1 VQSGENIPELDDK
14 ESGQGGHPVTV
25 SPGRLVT
32 LSPCHPITPS
42 PLRAWLYLI
51 LLSLQRQ
58 ARVRQMTWIAL
69 GLLVFAELLVG
80 LNTLG
85 GRWSMHNWRSPRR
98 GGLTFDEWADA
109 TEVMGLGAALPGSPA
124 DAGLTQAIAASWRAA
139 MMNSEFFVFANGF
152 VFPIFVSFLLPIWCL
167 SFSTEALGGEREA
180 SSLLWLLTKPLSRPA
195 IYLAKYLALLP
206 WSLGLATGG
215 FALLCVTAGKPGWL
229 ALERFWPAV
238 FWGTLAFS
246 ALYHLMGAYF
256 RRPAIVA
263 LVYSFFLETLLGN
276 MPGYLKR
283 ASIGFYTR
291 CMMFDGA
298 QDYGVEPEKPSVY
311 LAVDGATA
319 CWVLLG
325 ATVVFLFVGMALF
338 SRSEYVA
345 AD

>member
-1 VQSGENIPELDDK
+1 M
-14 ESGQGGHPVTV
+14 
-25 SPGRLVT
+25 
-32 LSPCHPITPS
+32 
-42 PLRAWLYLI
+42 A
-51 LLSLQRQ
+51 
-58 ARVRQMTWIAL
+58 WIAL
-69 GLLVFAELLVG
+69 GLLVFSIFLVG
-80 LNTLG
+80 LNTIG

-98 GGLTFDEWADA
+98 GGFTFDEWADV
-109 TEVMGLGAALPGSPA
+109 TEVMGLRASLPGSAA
-124 DAGLTQAIAASWRAA
+124 DAGLTQAIMASCRAA
-139 MMNSEFFVFANGF
+139 MRNSEFFVFANWF

-167 SFSTEALGGEREA
+167 SFSTEALGGEREG

-206 WSLGLATGG
+206 WSLGLAMGG
-215 FALLCVTAGKPGWL
+215 FALLCVAAGKPGWL

-238 FWGTLAFS
+238 FCGTLAFS
-246 ALYHLMGAYF
+246 ALYHLMGAF
-256 RRPAIVA
+256 FKRPAIIA

-291 CMMFDGA
+291 CMMFDAA
-298 QDYGVEPEKPSVY
+298 QDIGVEPEKPSVY
-311 LAVDGATA
+311 LAVNGTTA

-325 ATVVFLFVGMALF
+325 ASVVLLLTGMLLF